1 MNKPECGSDRQS
13 HHFRSYKIAALVTGA
28 ALLFYGCVNDI
39 EKIKAFSSS
48 EILPVLHAENF
59 ETTYSDSGMVRFFL
73 KTPEL
78 KRFENEGASF
88 VEFPRGIL
96 LVKYNDRMEMIS
108 SISARYAR
116 QFEKEKRWEAKNDV
130 VAINSLGD
138 TMKTE
143 HLVWDEQEKRIYN
156 NEYVQVIRP
165 DQIIF
170 GEGFESD
177 ASLQNWR
184 IRNPRGTIYVRLNR
198 EGAVGADSLSG
209 GVPAMQP
216 VQIGNP

>member
-1 MNKPECGSDRQS
+1 MNKPECGSDPQS

-59 ETTYSDSGMVRFFL
+59 ETTYSNSGMVRFFL

-177 ASLQNWR
+177 VSLQNWR